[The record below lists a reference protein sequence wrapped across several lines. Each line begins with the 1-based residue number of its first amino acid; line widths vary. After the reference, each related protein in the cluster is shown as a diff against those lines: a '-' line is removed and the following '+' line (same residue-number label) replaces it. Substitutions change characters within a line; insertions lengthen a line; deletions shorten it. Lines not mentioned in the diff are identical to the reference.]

1 MGNTRVK
8 KVVTSQIVVHDG
20 ILWWN
25 FYNVINTGFNKRL
38 KLINKLKLISKLW
51 YFIIMGNIRVKKV
64 VTLQIVVHDGI
75 LWWDF

>member
-20 ILWWN
+20 ILWWD

-38 KLINKLKLISKLW
+38 KLINKLKLIHKLW

-64 VTLQIVVHDGI
+64 ETLQIVVHDGI

>member
-64 VTLQIVVHDGI
+64 VTLQIVGHDGI

>member
-1 MGNTRVK
+1 MK

-20 ILWWN
+20 ISWWD